1 MLFCLSILENKK
13 IELVFEVTFLFF
25 QSLTKEQ
32 DNESIPIQTRG
43 CDKILV
49 TAPFFRI
56 NGVNM
61 C

>member
-1 MLFCLSILENKK
+1 MLFCLLILENKK

-25 QSLTKEQ
+25 QSLTKKQ
-32 DNESIPIQTRG
+32 GNESIPIQTRG

-49 TAPFFRI
+49 TTPFFRI

>member
-1 MLFCLSILENKK
+1 MLFCLLILENKK

-25 QSLTKEQ
+25 QSLTKKQ
-32 DNESIPIQTRG
+32 GNESIPIQTRG

-49 TAPFFRI
+49 TTPFFRI

-61 C
+61 Y

>member
-32 DNESIPIQTRG
+32 GNESIPIQKG
-43 CDKILV
+43 L
-49 TAPFFRI
+49 
-56 NGVNM
+56 
-61 C
+61 